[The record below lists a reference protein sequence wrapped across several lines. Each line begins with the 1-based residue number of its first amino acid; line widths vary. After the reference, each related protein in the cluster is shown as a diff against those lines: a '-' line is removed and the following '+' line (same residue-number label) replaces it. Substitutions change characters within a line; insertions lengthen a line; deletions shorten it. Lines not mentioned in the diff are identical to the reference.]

1 MFKKSY
7 YPMLFVAF
15 VLGCSDGGEDPPP
28 TGGGNM
34 PTLSVSDIQVAE
46 GNTAIF
52 TVNLSETATGMVR
65 FSHSTQNGTAGSAD
79 FTASS
84 GNDSIMTG
92 MSSTTISIATTQ
104 DTDVESSETF
114 SLILS
119 SLNFAFTGND
129 SVAVCTIID
138 DDQPVSTV
146 SYATDV
152 KPMLDSVGCG
162 AIGCHGNGAGS
173 GLTFT
178 ATHSSI
184 TSAMTT
190 LGDKIIVPFSAS
202 TSPVYIMVSPT
213 FYGLSRMPKFQ
224 DSLSTAQQN
233 LIRDWINE
241 GALDN

>member
-7 YPMLFVAF
+7 YPMLFVALI
-15 VLGCSDGGEDPPP
+15 LGCSDGGETPPP
-28 TGGGNM
+28 TGGGNE
-34 PTLSVSDIQVAE
+34 PSLSISDIQVAE

-52 TVNLSETATGMVR
+52 TVNLSETATGNVL
-65 FSHSTQNGTAGSAD
+65 FSHSTQTGTASSAD

-84 GNDSIMTG
+84 GNDTIMTG
-92 MSSTTISIATTQ
+92 MSSTTISVVTTQ
-104 DTDVESSETF
+104 DTLGEQSETF

-119 SLNFAFTGND
+119 SLDFVFTGND
-129 SVAVCTIID
+129 SIAVCTIMD

-146 SYATDV
+146 SYTTDV
-152 KPMLDSVGCG
+152 KPILDSVGCG
-162 AIGCHGNGAGS
+162 VIGCHGNGTGS

-178 ATHSSI
+178 PTHSSI

-202 TSPVYIMVSPT
+202 NSPVYIMVSPT

-224 DSLSTAQQN
+224 DTLSTTQQN